1 MVTRADATKQDLI
14 DRVARLAQDR
24 NGTASW
30 SPESG
35 CSRADMV
42 ERFAR
47 QFYLDAPPDDL
58 ADKDPDQLYG
68 AVASL
73 LGFARS
79 RTPNTP
85 KLRVFCPRVEEHG
98 WRSDHT
104 VIEIVN
110 DDMPFL
116 VDSVSA
122 ALTQMDAQ
130 VMMVIHPVL
139 QVRRDKDG
147 TLQELFDRD
156 IELAPDEDGA
166 RFESVM
172 QIEINETADDAR
184 CLALQKDIEGVLA
197 DTRAAVEDW
206 GLIQDK
212 VDHCLLA
219 IDQTPSGFAVE
230 GGDEVKEFLTW
241 LKDNHFTFLG
251 YRNHSFDAM
260 EDHPDLWTVTA
271 SDGLGVL
278 RDPNRLVFDELRNLS
293 GLPSEVTT
301 FLSQPTFLLITK
313 ANKRSR
319 VHRAVHMDVIGIKR
333 FDAEG
338 RVIGLDMVVGLFTSN
353 VYNNS
358 ARFVPVLRSK
368 IERMVERAGFRRH
381 SHDGKGLLN
390 ILENLPRD
398 ELFQASDD
406 KLLETAISVLHLQE
420 RQRTAL
426 LVRQDEFERFV
437 SCLVYVPRDRYDTTL
452 RLAIKAILEDAF
464 DGELSAY
471 YTQVADSPLARL
483 HFMIRTQ
490 PGKLPPYDVATIEA
504 RIALAARA
512 WTDHLKDAILATKG
526 EDQGVRLVRRYG
538 DAFPSFYRE
547 AVSPQAAVF
556 DIDRMEE
563 ALNGIN
569 DTGLGRGSL
578 SMNLYRPLE
587 AGTDVVNFKVYHPTQ
602 AVPLSDILPML
613 EHMGFLV
620 VGEVPSEVHPHAAR
634 GTGTDTVWIHDFTM
648 RAADVGEVDVAAIR
662 SAFQDAFAKVW
673 TGEAE
678 NDGFNRL
685 VVAAGIS
692 WRDVVVLRAYAK
704 YLRQAAFTFSQSSIE
719 SALAAHPDIARTL
732 IRLFHARFDPDR
744 AGGDPETFLQR
755 ITTAL
760 DAVTNPDEDR
770 ILRRYL
776 NLIESTLRTNFY
788 QKDAKGQPKSYL
800 SFKIDSQK
808 IEGLPLPRPMV
819 EVWVYS
825 PRVEAIHL
833 RGGKVARGGIRWSD
847 RREDFRT
854 EILGLIKAQM
864 VKNAVIVPVGSK
876 GGFVVKNPPTSGG
889 REAFMAEGIE
899 CYKTLMR
906 GLLDVTDNLKAGEVV
921 PPPQVVRRDD
931 DDPYLVVAADKGTA
945 TFSDIAN
952 GISQDYGFWLDDAF
966 ASGGSQGYDHKAMGI
981 TARGAWEAV
990 KRHFRE
996 RGLNTQA
1003 EDFTVVGVGDM
1014 SGDVFGNGMLLSE
1027 HIKLVGAFNHMHI
1040 FIDPDPDPA
1049 TSFAERQRLFTLP
1062 RSSWADYE
1070 QSLISKGG
1078 GIFERSAKRIS
1089 LTPEIK
1095 ALFGLEGDSIT
1106 PSDLMQAML
1115 KAEVDLLWFGGIGT
1129 YIKASSEAD
1138 SQVGD
1143 RANDAIRITG
1153 RDVRAHVVGEGAN
1166 LGVTQRGRIEYATH
1180 GCGGKG
1186 GRINSDAIDNSA
1198 GVDCSDHEVNIKIL
1212 LNGIVADGDM
1222 TLKQRNSLLVE
1233 MTDDVARQVLR
1244 DNYLQTQAISLMQ
1257 AQGGSLLDHQARLMR
1272 MLEKAGRLNRAI
1284 EYLPDD
1290 EEISARLKAKEGL
1303 TRPEISVLIAYSKI
1317 WLFDEILE
1325 SDLPDDPVVI
1335 DDLVR
1340 YFPPALQDRFRDQ
1353 IGSHKLRREII
1364 ATHATNSM
1372 INRVGGTFVTQIV
1385 EKTGMPPSDI
1395 ARAYL
1400 VARDAFGL
1408 RDLWHAVEA
1417 LDTKVDASIQ
1427 YDMLQEANRLIERG
1441 TLWILRHAGRPI
1453 DMGGLTSAL
1462 ADGRAALSGCLEG
1475 VCPVDLHQAIV
1486 QRAEHYQNHGAPE
1499 DLANR
1504 VAEMI
1509 MLASTPDMV
1518 RVAQD
1523 LSVPVPQ
1530 AANAFFAVGSRF
1542 ALGWLR
1548 ASAEALAQTGS
1559 HWEKLA
1565 IAAVIDELYTDQR
1578 AITTAVLRTL
1588 LDSDQADP
1596 ENVDSMAAIE
1606 AWADGRRPAVERA
1619 EQLVNELRSAST
1631 IDLAMLTV
1639 ASRQFG
1645 ALKDA

>member
-14 DRVARLAQDR
+14 DRVARLAQER
-24 NGTASW
+24 HGTAKW
-30 SPESG
+30 SEST
-35 CSRADMV
+35 SLLRADMV
-42 ERFAR
+42 EKFAR
-47 QFYLDAPPDDL
+47 QFYFDAPPDDL
-58 ADKDPDQLYG
+58 SGKNPDQLYG

-73 LGFARS
+73 LAFARS
-79 RTPNTP
+79 RAPGQP

-104 VIEIVN
+104 VLEIVN

-116 VDSVSA
+116 VDSVTA
-122 ALTQMDAQ
+122 ALAQIDAQ
-130 VMMVIHPVL
+130 VIMVIHPVL
-139 QVRRDKDG
+139 QVRRDQTG

-156 IELAPDEDGA
+156 VELPTDEAGV

-172 QIEINETADDAR
+172 QIEINETADEAR
-184 CLALQKDIEGVLA
+184 CLALQKDIEEVLA
-197 DTRAAVEDW
+197 DNRAAVEDW
-206 GLIQDK
+206 PQVHQKVEQCLID
-212 VDHCLLA
+212 
-219 IDQTPSGFAVE
+219 IDNTPSGFAVE
-230 GGDEVKEFLTW
+230 GGDEVKEFLAW
-241 LKDNHFTFLG
+241 LTDNHFTFLG

-260 EDHPDLWTVTA
+260 TDHPDLWTVST
-271 SDGLGVL
+271 SDGLGIL

-313 ANKRSR
+313 ANKRAR

-333 FDAEG
+333 FDGEG
-338 RVIGLDMVVGLFTSN
+338 RVIGLHLLVGLFTSN

-358 ARFVPVLRSK
+358 ASFVPVLRSK
-368 IERMVERAGFRRH
+368 IERMVQRAGFRRQ

-406 KLLETAISVLHLQE
+406 KLLDMAVSVLHLQE

-426 LVRQDEFERFV
+426 LLRQDEFERFV
-437 SCLVYVPRDRYDTTL
+437 SCLVYVPRDRYDTAL
-452 RLAIKAILEDAF
+452 RLAVKDILEKAF

-483 HFMIRTQ
+483 HFIIRTNS
-490 PGKLPPYDVATIEA
+490 GKLPPYDVATIEA
-504 RIALAARA
+504 RISLAARA
-512 WTDHLKDAILATKG
+512 WADHLKDAILATKG
-526 EDQGVRLVRRYG
+526 EDQGVRLVRRYA

-547 AVSPQAAVF
+547 SVSPQAAVF

-563 ALNGIN
+563 ALSGVNAN
-569 DTGLGRGSL
+569 DQGRGSL
-578 SMNLYRPLE
+578 AMNLYRPLE
-587 AGTDVVNFKVYHPTQ
+587 AGNEVVNFKVYHPAR
-602 AVPLSDILPML
+602 AVPLSEILPML
-613 EHMGFLV
+613 EHMGFQV
-620 VGEVPSEVHPHAAR
+620 MGEVPAEVHPLTDR
-634 GTGTDTVWIHDFTM
+634 GTDGDPVWIHDFTM
-648 RAADVGEVDVAAIR
+648 RAADIAEVDIAAIR
-662 SAFQDAFAKVW
+662 NNFHQAFAKVW
-673 TGEAE
+673 TAEAE

-692 WRDVVVLRAYAK
+692 WREVVILRAYAK

-719 SALAAHPDIARTL
+719 AALAAHPDIARTL
-732 IRLFHARFDPDR
+732 IRLFHARFDPHG
-744 AGGDPETFLQR
+744 AGGDPETFIQR
-755 ITTAL
+755 ITAAL
-760 DAVTNPDEDR
+760 EQVTSPDEDR

-776 NLIESTLRTNFY
+776 NLIESTLRTNYY
-788 QKDAKGQPKSYL
+788 QKDANGQPKAYL

-808 IEGLPLPRPMV
+808 VEGLPLPRPMV

-876 GGFVVKNPPTSGG
+876 GGFVVKNPPQSGG
-889 REAFMAEGIE
+889 REAFLAEGIE

-906 GLLDVTDNLKAGEVV
+906 GLLDVTDNLRGGEVI
-921 PPPQVVRRDD
+921 PPADVVRRDD
-931 DDPYLVVAADKGTA
+931 NDPYLVVAADKGTA

-996 RGLNTQA
+996 CGHDTQS
-1003 EDFTVVGVGDM
+1003 EPFTVVGIGDM

-1027 HIKLVGAFNHMHI
+1027 HIQLVGAFNHMHI
-1040 FIDPDPDPA
+1040 FIDPTPDTA
-1049 TSFAERQRLFTLP
+1049 ASFAERKRLFTLP
-1062 RSSWADYE
+1062 RSSWADYD
-1070 QSLISKGG
+1070 QSLISQGG

-1095 ALFGLEGDSIT
+1095 QLYDIAADTLS
-1106 PSDLMQAML
+1106 PSELMQAML
-1115 KAEVDLLWFGGIGT
+1115 KAKVDLLWFGGIGT
-1129 YIKASSEAD
+1129 YIKASSETD
-1138 SQVGD
+1138 GQVGD
-1143 RANDAIRITG
+1143 RANDAIRING
-1153 RDVRAHVVGEGAN
+1153 REIRAAVVGEGAN
-1166 LGVTQRGRIEYATH
+1166 LGVTQRGRIEYARH
-1180 GCGGKG
+1180 GCNGAG

-1212 LNGIVADGDM
+1212 LNGVVADGDM
-1222 TLKQRNSLLVE
+1222 TLKQRNALLVD
-1233 MTDDVARQVLR
+1233 MTDDVAHQVLR

-1257 AQGGSLLDHQARLMR
+1257 DQGVNLLDHQTRLMR

-1290 EEISARLKAKEGL
+1290 EELSARLKAKEGL

-1317 WLFDEILE
+1317 WLFDEILD
-1325 SDLPDDPVVI
+1325 SDLPDDPVVV

-1340 YFPPALQDRFRDQ
+1340 YFPPALQERFRVQ

-1408 RDLWHAVEA
+1408 RDLWHSVEA
-1417 LDTKVDASIQ
+1417 LDTRVAADIQ
-1427 YDMLQEANRLIERG
+1427 CDMLQEANRLLERG
-1441 TLWILRHAGRPI
+1441 TLWILRHAARPI
-1453 DMGGLTSAL
+1453 DMAGLTTAL
-1462 ADGRAALSGCLEG
+1462 GEGRAALSGCLEG
-1475 VCPVDLHQAIV
+1475 VCPIDLHQEIMHRV
-1486 QRAEHYQNHGAPE
+1486 EHYQSHGVPQ
-1499 DLANR
+1499 DLAHR

-1523 LSVPVPQ
+1523 LGVPVAK
-1530 AANAFFAVGSRF
+1530 AAESFFAVGARF

-1548 ASAEALAQTGS
+1548 SSAEALAQNGS

-1565 IAAVIDELYTDQR
+1565 VAAVIDELYADQR
-1578 AITTAVLRTL
+1578 AITAAVLRAAQ
-1588 LDSDQADP
+1588 QAEQP
-1596 ENVDSMAAIE
+1596 PTDSMSAIE
-1606 AWADGRRPAVERA
+1606 SWADGRRPAVERA
-1619 EQLVNELRSAST
+1619 EQLVNELRAAAV